1 MTKEQKLEAYSM
13 RLDGATFQQ
22 IADKFG
28 VTKQFIQQ
36 SLFPSDN
43 RKVRASN
50 GSMCIYAGLAQFID
64 DYHVTQRKLGELLG
78 IKCVE
83 SSTTRVR
90 KRLTGKTPFTINEIY
105 KILEF
110 TGMTFEE
117 CFALKE
123 DKKHEKI

>member
-64 DYHVTQRKLGELLG
+64 DHHVTQRKLGKLLG
-78 IKCVE
+78 IKYVE

-123 DKKHEKI
+123 DQHNEKI